1 MKPLFEFPLMNEREK
16 SDCGGFSRRG
26 PLIIGLLLL
35 LVSLAALSAYARQP
49 YLSRNSSSWRTSKS
63 SRMNDERLAVSR
75 ELRRTDSPTRPETSR
90 HIRASFPIPLFAFR
104 KLPEALAAHRFR
116 SPPAA

>member
-1 MKPLFEFPLMNEREK
+1 MKPLFEFPLMKERERSYSK
-16 SDCGGFSRRG
+16 VVSRRG
-26 PLIIGLLLL
+26 PLVGGLLLL
-35 LVSLAALSAYARQP
+35 LVSLAALSAHARQP

-75 ELRRTDSPTRPETSR
+75 ELTRTDSPPRPEAPRCLRT
-90 HIRASFPIPLFAFR
+90 SFPISRFAFR
-104 KLPEALAAHRFR
+104 KLPVALATHRFR